1 MVHDEGNLCS
11 TGDVVRIEACR
22 PISARKH
29 FALAEVLQ
37 RRNIE
42 KQMVEEENVEEDV
55 GEDVG
60 VQSV

>member
-42 KQMVEEENVEEDV
+42 KQMVEGKHV
-55 GEDVG
+55 GEDMG